1 MKIYYLNASFL
12 KPVVLMNV
20 GDLLGLDECVFCQK
34 QSHGLRDNLI
44 SHGSGGGQFLSAV
57 RKMTLTTVN
66 THMQTNTKSC
76 VN

>member
-1 MKIYYLNASFL
+1 MKTYYLDASFL

-20 GDLLGLDECVFCQK
+20 GDLLGLDSRVFCQK

-44 SHGSGGGQFLSAV
+44 SHGSGEGQFLSAV
-57 RKMTLTTVN
+57 SKMTLTTVN